1 MNPAEVVLNGSLLAA
16 MPIALLAG
24 LVTFLSPCVLPLVPG
39 YLGYVSGAAQS
50 KAKLVLGAIL
60 FVLGFT
66 AVFVTLGVLAGSA
79 GLLFFANTFWV
90 QFALGALVT
99 IFGLAMIGQFSFL
112 QRTVKIPFSP
122 KVGLAGAPVLGVVF
136 ALGWTPCIGPT
147 LAAVLTLASTT
158 SDPLRGGILATVYS
172 LGIGIPFVL
181 IALGM
186 RWAVSSVAFVKRHIR
201 AFNLFGGGML
211 ILIGVLL
218 MTGLWGQFL
227 TWMQEV
233 NSGFQ
238 LVL

>member
-1 MNPAEVVLNGSLLAA
+1 VNPAEVVLNGSLLAA

-90 QFALGALVT
+90 QFVLGALVA

-112 QRTVKIPFSP
+112 QRSIKIPFSP

-158 SDPLRGGILATVYS
+158 SDPVRGGILATVYS

-211 ILIGVLL
+211 FLIGVLL

>member
-1 MNPAEVVLNGSLLAA
+1 VNPAEIVLNGSLLAA

-50 KAKLVLGAIL
+50 KTRIVLGAIL

-66 AVFVTLGVLAGSA
+66 AVFVTLGVIAGSA
-79 GLLFFANTFWV
+79 GLVFLANNFWI
-90 QFALGALVT
+90 QLILGALVVV
-99 IFGLAMIGQFSFL
+99 FGLAMIGQFGFL
-112 QRTVKIPFSP
+112 QRTIKIPYNP
-122 KVGLAGAPVLGVVF
+122 KVGLAGAPVLGVIF

-158 SDPLRGGILATVYS
+158 GDPVRGGMLATAYS

-186 RWAVSSVAFVKRHIR
+186 KWAVSSVAFVKRHLR
-201 AFNLFGGGML
+201 AFNLFGGGL
-211 ILIGVLL
+211 LVLIGLLL
-218 MTGLWGQFL
+218 MTGLWGQFMN
-227 TWMQEV
+227 WMQEV
-233 NSGFQ
+233 NSGIE
-238 LVL
+238 LIL

>member
-50 KAKLVLGAIL
+50 KTKLVLGAVL

-66 AVFVTLGVLAGSA
+66 FVFVTLGVLAGSS
-79 GLLFFANTFWV
+79 GLLFFANTSWV
-90 QFALGALVT
+90 QFVLGLLVA
-99 IFGLAMIGQFSFL
+99 IFGLAMIGQIGFL
-112 QRTVKIPFSP
+112 QRSFKIPFSP
-122 KVGLAGAPVLGVVF
+122 KVGLAGAPLLGVVF

-158 SDPLRGGILATVYS
+158 SDPVRGGVLATVYS

-186 RWAVSSVAFVKRHIR
+186 RWAVSSVAFVKQHIR
-201 AFNLFGGGML
+201 AFNLFGGGLL

-233 NSGFQ
+233 NSGFE

>member
-1 MNPAEVVLNGSLLAA
+1 VNPAEIILNGSLLAA

-50 KAKLVLGAIL
+50 KGRLVLGAIL

-66 AVFVTLGVLAGSA
+66 LVFVTLGVLAGSA
-79 GLLFFANTFWV
+79 GLMFIANNFWV
-90 QFALGALVT
+90 QAVLGALV
-99 IFGLAMIGQFSFL
+99 ILLGLAMIGQFKFL
-112 QRTVKIPFSP
+112 QQTVKVPFSP
-122 KVGLAGAPVLGVVF
+122 KVGLAGAPLLGMVF
-136 ALGWTPCIGPT
+136 AFGWTPCIGPT

-158 SDPLRGGILATVYS
+158 GDPVRGGILATVYS

-186 RWAVSSVAFVKRHIR
+186 RWAVASVEFVKKHIR
-201 AFNLFGGGML
+201 AFNIFGGSLL
-211 ILIGVLL
+211 IVIGVLL

-227 TWMQEV
+227 TWIQGV
-233 NSGFQ
+233 TSGFQ
-238 LVL
+238 LIL

>member
-90 QFALGALVT
+90 QFVLGALVT

-112 QRTVKIPFSP
+112 QRTIKIPFSP

-186 RWAVSSVAFVKRHIR
+186 RWAVTSVAFVKRHIR

>member
-1 MNPAEVVLNGSLLAA
+1 MVLNGSLLAA
-16 MPIALLAG
+16 IPIALLAG

-112 QRTVKIPFSP
+112 QRTIKIPFSP

>member
-1 MNPAEVVLNGSLLAA
+1 VNPAEVVLNGSLLAA

-90 QFALGALVT
+90 QFVLGALVT

-112 QRTVKIPFSP
+112 QRTIKIPFSP

-211 ILIGVLL
+211 IFIGVLL